1 MDIYAVD
8 LSYYESVKIKIVYE
22 EEQSGSAIRCN
33 YSAKQPPTVTVLQY
47 ISNISSWAL
56 PIVKQLNYI

>member
-22 EEQSGSAIRCN
+22 EEQSGRAIRRN
-33 YSAKQPPTVTVLQY
+33 YSAKQPSTVTVLQY